1 MSFILLFKSPKEPIS
16 LGKGISPEKNTGIG
30 TERPLSRPT
39 HFSWKRSW
47 SIRPLSVM
55 LQARKPFLVLGLSKN
70 DYFTWEKCLLLTTS
84 SPHRHRMKKRNSILF
99 IVFLGVLGFVY
110 WGSRN
115 EVDPEW
121 TAMDAKLDRH
131 YLTLADAQDSTKI
144 LFEKIHGRPA
154 DDTEI
159 SDRIGRPFIPSVQ
172 FSKFSYYTQEVVQN
186 KFAVFSSV
194 IGSGTSTLIDR
205 LARFVATDESHM
217 LRVFGAVNF
226 DMEYHRQFIGE
237 EVNGVWQQGLLL
249 DFFDRCL
256 ANPDEKFVM
265 VFNDIHKV
273 EPETFFGQKLW
284 YKLYDRKVPTQ
295 IGGKT
300 IVIPP
305 NFHMISVAHVIPNAK
320 VLLTEDHYRRIGNL
334 YRIEPDD
341 TELIFYLRG
350 QLENGQKSLSESP
363 KAKPFVYAFNRA
375 NQIVSDKFNKS
386 YTVGQWSNLRKLCTK
401 STMDDMLDYFVAHVN
416 SFAPRKEMSR
426 ADLKPIEY
434 AVQNEGKL
442 SGSNFFSTQFRN
454 LEEKGFLTEF
464 IVGLSFIII
473 SALSSFFIF
482 KRREKIISE
491 QILMVNRLFREFEAK
506 TKDYDTISNEI
517 DEIKDSVDHLALKK
531 KISYEE
537 ATFFYQYFY
546 DKTRKIEIAKE
557 ARNHFEDLI
566 YVSLDDGI
574 LSDKEHQ
581 KLLEFLN
588 RIKTRI
594 GESDYRHFKEEIDR
608 IQAAYSKN

>member
-1 MSFILLFKSPKEPIS
+1 
-16 LGKGISPEKNTGIG
+16 
-30 TERPLSRPT
+30 
-39 HFSWKRSW
+39 
-47 SIRPLSVM
+47 
-55 LQARKPFLVLGLSKN
+55 
-70 DYFTWEKCLLLTTS
+70 
-84 SPHRHRMKKRNSILF
+84 MKKRHGILLLALMGVM
-99 IVFLGVLGFVY
+99 VFLY

-115 EVDPEW
+115 EVDPAW
-121 TAMDAKLDRH
+121 TVMDAKLDAE
-131 YLTLADAQDSTKI
+131 YLTLAEAKDSTLI
-144 LFEKIHGRPA
+144 LFEEIHDRPA
-154 DDTEI
+154 LQQDITN
-159 SDRIGRPFIPSVQ
+159 RLANPFIPSVE
-172 FSKFSYYTQEVVQN
+172 FSKFQYYTREVARN

-205 LARFVATDESHM
+205 LARFIATDESHL

-226 DMEYHRQFIGE
+226 DMEYHREFIGQ
-237 EVNGVWQQGLLL
+237 EVNGVWKQGLLL

-256 ANPDEKFVM
+256 AHPDEKFVM
-265 VFNDIHKV
+265 VFNDIHKI

-284 YKLYDRKVPTQ
+284 YKLYDRKVPAV

-320 VLLTEDHYRRIGNL
+320 VLLTEDHYRRIGKL

-350 QLENGQKSLSESP
+350 KLGEEVHQLSESP
-363 KAKPFVYAFNRA
+363 KAKPFVYTFNRA
-375 NQIVSDKFNKS
+375 NQIISDKFNKS
-386 YTVGQWSNLRKLCTK
+386 YTVGQWSNLRRLY
-401 STMDDMLDYFVAHVN
+401 DRNDMNAVLNYFVDHVN
-416 SFAPRKEMSR
+416 SFGPRTEIER
-426 ADLKPIEY
+426 ADLNPIEY
-434 AVQNEGKL
+434 AVKNQGKL
-442 SGSNFFSTQFRN
+442 SGSNFFSTQFKN

-491 QILMVNRLFREFEAK
+491 QIVMVNNLFKEFESK
-506 TKDYDTISNEI
+506 TKDYDTISSEI
-517 DEIKDSVDHLALKK
+517 DEIKNSVDHLALKK

-546 DKTRKIEIAKE
+546 DKTRRIEIAKE

-566 YVSLDDGI
+566 YVSLDDGV
-574 LSDKEHQ
+574 LSDKEYQ

-594 GESDYRHFKEEIDR
+594 GETDYQHFKDEIDR
-608 IQAAYSKN
+608 IQATYSKN

>member
-1 MSFILLFKSPKEPIS
+1 MKKKYGILSIILL
-16 LGKGISPEKNTGIG
+16 GI
-30 TERPLSRPT
+30 
-39 HFSWKRSW
+39 
-47 SIRPLSVM
+47 
-55 LQARKPFLVLGLSKN
+55 A
-70 DYFTWEKCLLLTTS
+70 
-84 SPHRHRMKKRNSILF
+84 
-99 IVFLGVLGFVY
+99 VFLFL
-110 WGSRN
+110 GSRN
-115 EVDPEW
+115 EVDPSWIE
-121 TAMDAKLDRH
+121 MDAKLDAQ
-131 YLTLADAQDSTKI
+131 YLTLAEANDSVKL
-144 LFEKIHGRPA
+144 LFEEIHDKEATQRDIA
-154 DDTEI
+154 N
-159 SDRIGRPFIPSVQ
+159 RLANPFVPSVQ
-172 FSKFSYYTQEVVQN
+172 FSKFQYYTREVAQN

-205 LARFVATDESHM
+205 LARFIATDESHM

-237 EVNGVWQQGLLL
+237 EVNGEWKQGLLL
-249 DFFDRCL
+249 DFFERCL
-256 ANPDEKFVM
+256 ENPDERFVM
-265 VFNDIHKV
+265 VFNDIHKI

-320 VLLTEDHYRRIGNL
+320 VLLTEDHYRRIGKL

-350 QLENGQKSLSESP
+350 KLNDEQQHLSESP
-363 KAKPFVYAFNRA
+363 KAKPFVYIFNRA
-375 NQIVSDKFNKS
+375 NQIISDKFNKS
-386 YTVGQWSNLRKLCTK
+386 YTVGQWSNLRKLY
-401 STMDDMLDYFVAHVN
+401 DENDMRPLFDYFVAHVN
-416 SFAPRKEMSR
+416 SFAPRNEMVR

-434 AVQNEGKL
+434 AVKNEGKL
-442 SGSNFFSTQFRN
+442 SGSNFFSTQFKN

-491 QILMVNRLFREFEAK
+491 QIVMVNKLFREFESK

-517 DEIKDSVDHLALKK
+517 DDIKHSVDHLALKK

-546 DKTRKIEIAKE
+546 DKTRRIEIAKE

-566 YVSLDDGI
+566 YVSLDDGV
-574 LSDKEHQ
+574 LSDREHQ

-594 GESDYRHFKEEIDR
+594 GETDYQHFKDEIDR
-608 IQAAYSKN
+608 IQATYSKN

>member
-1 MSFILLFKSPKEPIS
+1 MK
-16 LGKGISPEKNTGIG
+16 
-30 TERPLSRPT
+30 
-39 HFSWKRSW
+39 KRYGF
-47 SIRPLSVM
+47 L
-55 LQARKPFLVLGLSKN
+55 FLVLLA
-70 DYFTWEKCLLLTTS
+70 
-84 SPHRHRMKKRNSILF
+84 ILIF
-99 IVFLGVLGFVY
+99 AY
-110 WGSRN
+110 WGTRN
-115 EVDPEW
+115 EIDPEW
-121 TAMDAKLDRH
+121 VGMEEKLDAQ
-131 YLTLADAQDSTKI
+131 YLTLADAQDSTTLLYKS
-144 LFEKIHGRPA
+144 IHGVQA
-154 DDTEI
+154 DKTDI
-159 SDRIGRPFIPSVQ
+159 LNRIGKPFIPSVE
-172 FSKFSYYTQEVVQN
+172 FSKFRYYTNEIVEK

-194 IGSGTSTLIDR
+194 IGSGTSTLVDR
-205 LARFVATDESHM
+205 LAKFIATDESHL

-226 DMEYHRQFIGE
+226 DMEYHHEFIGR
-237 EVNGVWQQGLLL
+237 EVNGEWEQGLLL

-256 ANPDEKFVM
+256 ANPNEKFVM
-265 VFNDIHKV
+265 VFNDVHKV
-273 EPETFFGQKLW
+273 EPETFFGPKLW
-284 YKLYDRKVPTQ
+284 YELYDRGVTT
-295 IGGKT
+295 IMGGKEV
-300 IVIPP
+300 VIPE

-350 QLENGQKSLSESP
+350 ELKEKTLSQIP
-363 KAKPFVYAFNRA
+363 NAKPFVYAFNRA
-375 NQIVSDKFNKS
+375 NQIISDKFNKS
-386 YTVGQWSNLRKLCTK
+386 YTVGQWSTLRKLYDK
-401 STMDDMLDYFVAHVN
+401 DSLNEMLDYFITHVN
-416 SFAPRKEMSR
+416 NFAPRDEITR

-434 AVQNEGKL
+434 AVRNHGKL

-464 IVGLSFIII
+464 IVGLSFILV

-491 QILMVNRLFREFEAK
+491 QILMVNNLFKEFEAK
-506 TKDYDTISNEI
+506 TKDYDTISHEI
-517 DEIKDSVDHLALKK
+517 DDIKESVDQLALKK

-581 KLLEFLN
+581 KLLDFLN

-594 GESDYRHFKEEIDR
+594 GENDYRHFKEEINR
-608 IQAAYSKN
+608 IQREYSKN